1 MKQIDVS
8 IEQIL
13 GLASAELLARRARVL
28 HRCLMDSV
36 QVENFCFVGLLV
48 IHSVPHR
55 DLVADQIIPVVP
67 IVRDMFAT
75 MKRIGLRSRLQGA
88 KFKGPTWD
96 DEKNAIYNF
105 LSSCEWMMINATITR
120 LAPDLNEV
128 PGTRL
133 APRLAPLVLAGL
145 DSDDYDE
152 EDDDY
157 QDEEDDDY
165 RGDEE
170 EEEEDDDDDELPPL
184 LPLPAD
190 GVLPGHLPSLPE
202 DELADPP
209 PLPLTGDEEEED
221 KHDDEVPPLLPRTG
235 DVEEEDK
242 HADEEVD
249 KEDKDEEEE
258 DKHDDEEDDKDEDAS
273 FLLSLD

>member
-1 MKQIDVS
+1 MKQIDIS

-36 QVENFCFVGLLV
+36 QVENFCLVGLLV
-48 IHSVPHR
+48 IHGVPQTG
-55 DLVADQIIPVVP
+55 LVADEVIPVAP
-67 IVRDMFAT
+67 IVRDMCAM
-75 MKRIGLRSRLQGA
+75 MKRIGLGSKLKGA
-88 KFKGPTWD
+88 NFKGPTWF

-105 LSSCEWMMINATITR
+105 LANCEWMMLNATMTR
-120 LAPDLNEV
+120 LAPELNEV

-133 APRLAPLVLAGL
+133 APMLAPLAMAGL

-170 EEEEDDDDDELPPL
+170 EEEEDDDEDEPPPLLPLLPPTSYEEEEAKDDDDDELPPL
-184 LPLPAD
+184 LPL
-190 GVLPGHLPSLPE
+190 
-202 DELADPP
+202 
-209 PLPLTGDEEEED
+209 TGDKEEED

-249 KEDKDEEEE
+249 KEDKEEEEE
-258 DKHDDEEDDKDEDAS
+258 DKHDDEEVDKDEDAS
-273 FLLSLD
+273 FLLLLD